1 MNMKMLQHS
10 VLSVIW
16 TYPKKER
23 EREKGYISVQI
34 TQFKIKVQYNLYL
47 CLICS
52 HQDSLLRSERSFY
65 NLVFMTF
72 ILSNKTVY

>member
-23 EREKGYISVQI
+23 EREKKCIFQYIIQI
-34 TQFKIKVQYNLYL
+34 TQFKIKDQYNLL
-47 CLICS
+47 PLS
-52 HQDSLLRSERSFY
+52 DLLT
-65 NLVFMTF
+65 LGLF
-72 ILSNKTVY
+72 IGE

>member
-1 MNMKMLQHS
+1 MNMKTLQHS

-34 TQFKIKVQYNLYL
+34 TQFKIKDQYNLL
-47 CLICS
+47 PLS
-52 HQDSLLRSERSFY
+52 DLLTSG
-65 NLVFMTF
+65 LF
-72 ILSNKTVY
+72 IEE